1 MHVNFYAKWLARG
14 LEKRVGEGT
23 HSLGAT
29 GQHDFAEHIF
39 WRNVWLTL
47 EQRLYIWFPLKARE
61 ILVCFLN
68 WNKSTHCFSGQL
80 SLSTCSTVLLLRL
93 SSCSTCD
100 SRGFNSEKSPSVK
113 LRKSSTR
120 KSRGEKERKKE
131 EERYKNAFLHVVI
144 LADWYRKE

>member
-1 MHVNFYAKWLARG
+1 
-14 LEKRVGEGT
+14 
-23 HSLGAT
+23 
-29 GQHDFAEHIF
+29 
-39 WRNVWLTL
+39 
-47 EQRLYIWFPLKARE
+47 
-61 ILVCFLN
+61 
-68 WNKSTHCFSGQL
+68 
-80 SLSTCSTVLLLRL
+80 VLLLRL

-144 LADWYRKE
+144 LAD